1 MSSFKLLAIRPLKN
15 CNVKFL
21 RILKEDVL
29 YPFYNGYNFTLKNN
43 EVVVISATEEV
54 APLNLYNLE
63 ITSGNNIEV
72 TISAIVGKNGS
83 GKSSIIELLYAAL
96 FNISVEAKLLPL
108 YNDDGEP
115 IEIEEKLR
123 IELFYLIDTNYYQ
136 VRIIDE
142 NITFSQINSGKQYAF
157 NEQSFNS
164 KEFFYTI
171 AINYSHYALNSD
183 YLGDWVKNI
192 FHKNDG
198 YQTPLVLNP
207 FRKRG
212 IIEINDEEYL
222 TKSRLLSNLISPKSE
237 RGAFWINK
245 RRTLIPNKIATDIKF
260 SLDEKKVDKVSMNI
274 NEIPVLKRNYNSIID
289 EIYTHVINKYSQ
301 QFKNN
306 INLDFANKYLVVK
319 IFNISERYKPF
330 NQDFRFLEKNKLNRK
345 KLIGLLLKLKSE
357 PSHIAFK
364 FHQAINFI
372 ENSDFVVKNIGSWI
386 PLVELNKHI
395 NSIQNENR
403 DVINYIPP
411 SFFKYDLKLKSK
423 ETLDGLSSGEKQRIF
438 STSTFKYHLYN
449 LDSVTEEPF
458 KVYENVN
465 IIFDEIE
472 LYFHPEFQKTF
483 VSDFLDSLK
492 TLNLKRIKRIN
503 CIMVTHSPFILSDI
517 PTSNTLKLDEGKPN
531 FGESNNQT
539 FGANIHDLLAND
551 FFMRNGFMGEWA
563 RIRIQSVSEYLSYI
577 INCNDIKSLKI
588 RLDNKIEKDLSA
600 QIKAEIK
607 VIKEK
612 ISTYKKSTLKKE
624 DCSSIISIVGEPVLY
639 NALMEL
645 YNEAFPNDD
654 KNFIQSQI
662 DKLRK
667 LLKAKV

>member
-1 MSSFKLLAIRPLKN
+1 MSSFKLLAIRPLKD
-15 CNVKFL
+15 CNEKYL
-21 RILKEDVL
+21 RILKENVI
-29 YPFYNGYNFTLKNN
+29 YPLYNGYHFTIKRNDI
-43 EVVVISATEEV
+43 VDISITSDI
-54 APLNLYNLE
+54 APENLYNVE
-63 ITSGNNIEV
+63 ITSGNNLDV
-72 TISAIVGKNGS
+72 SISAIVGKNGS

-96 FNISVEAKLLPL
+96 FNISVKAKLLPL
-108 YNDDGEP
+108 ENDESEP
-115 IEIEEKLR
+115 IEMEENLKV
-123 IELFYLIDTNYYQ
+123 ELFYLIENNYYK
-136 VRIIDE
+136 VKIYNEDVSINLVKSSKNKII
-142 NITFSQINSGKQYAF
+142 
-157 NEQSFNS
+157 NEESFIS

-212 IIEINDEEYL
+212 NIEINDEEYL
-222 TKSRLLSNLISPKSE
+222 TKSRLLSNLISPLSE
-237 RGAFWINK
+237 KGAFWINK
-245 RRTLIPNKIATDIKF
+245 RRTLIPFKTATDIKF
-260 SLDEKKVDKVSMNI
+260 SLDDIKIEKVNKHL
-274 NEIPVLKRNYNSIID
+274 NENTLLQRNYNIIID
-289 EIYTHVINKYSQ
+289 EIYNNLISSKSQ
-301 QFKNN
+301 IFKNTS
-306 INLDFANKYLVVK
+306 NLDFVNKYLVVK

-330 NQDFRFLEKNKLNRK
+330 NQVFRFLETKKLDK
-345 KLIGLLLKLKSE
+345 SKLIGLLQKLKTE

-364 FHQAINFI
+364 LHQTINFI
-372 ENSDFVVKNIGSWI
+372 ENGDYIIKNVGRWI
-386 PLVELNKHI
+386 PLSELNKYI
-395 NSIQNENR
+395 NSIQNDKSN
-403 DVINYIPP
+403 VINYIPP

-438 STSTFKYHLYN
+438 STSTYKYHLYN

-472 LYFHPEFQKTF
+472 LYFHPEFQKSF

-492 TLNLKRIKRIN
+492 TLQLKRIKRVN

-531 FGESNNQT
+531 QGESNNQT

-551 FFMRNGFMGEWA
+551 FFMSNGFMGEWA
-563 RIRIQSVSEYLSYI
+563 KIQIQSVSEYLSFK
-577 INCNDIKSLKI
+577 INSDKIEKLKI
-588 RLDNKIEKDLSA
+588 RLNDKLEKDLRA
-600 QIKAEIK
+600 KIKAEIR
-607 VIKEK
+607 IIEKEVA
-612 ISTYKKSTLKKE
+612 SYKKGKLKKE

-645 YNEAFPNDD
+645 YNEAFPNDEQG
-654 KNFIQSQI
+654 FIQSQI
-662 DKLRK
+662 NKLSK
-667 LLKAKV
+667 LLKTQG